1 MTIAARAL
9 IAETGICRV
18 RPAEPIR
25 CGRAAKIAQTAVD
38 ILRTAAEK
46 LTATV
51 EILYIAVEMLTETVE
66 ILHIAVEIP
75 DVTVGILHIAV
86 EKLSVTVD
94 ILPIAVEN
102 PAARAPAWARSM
114 KTCPG
119 RSAWTRMISVKTHP
133 QSGGRS
139 ARAMSD
145 RLLTGRCTQIP
156 R

>member
-25 CGRAAKIAQTAVD
+25 CGRAAKIPQTAVD

-119 RSAWTRMISVKTHP
+119 RSA
-133 QSGGRS
+133 
-139 ARAMSD
+139 
-145 RLLTGRCTQIP
+145 
-156 R
+156 

>member
-25 CGRAAKIAQTAVD
+25 CGRAAKIPQTAVD
-38 ILRTAAEK
+38 ILRTAA
-46 LTATV
+46 
-51 EILYIAVEMLTETVE
+51 EMLTETVE

-75 DVTVGILHIAV
+75 DVTVEILYIAV

-119 RSAWTRMISVKTHP
+119 RSAWTRRISVKTHP

-139 ARAMSD
+139 ARAMSG